1 MSICGVYV
9 VCCVTSDKLV
19 SSESGKAREGETSV
33 AIQKTYEKP
42 FL

>member
-1 MSICGVYV
+1 MA
-9 VCCVTSDKLV
+9 SDKLV

-33 AIQKTYEKP
+33 AIQKTCEKP